1 MREESITGKIKDMEK
16 NQNIAT
22 QQFVDIEEIK
32 DGTIILKNG
41 SLRRVIMVAGV
52 NVELKSE
59 EEQNLIINSFQNFLN
74 TLNFSVQIVIHSRKM
89 NIENYLK
96 MMKEKED
103 SETNELLKNQ
113 IAEYIEFIKSF
124 VEENA
129 VMAKT
134 FFAVVPY
141 DPVQIPK
148 IGEDMLSSLKF
159 WEKKAPVEKKDE
171 GFEQKIAQIN
181 QRTEIVVSGLSQMG
195 LRAVPL
201 EDEELIELFYNL
213 YNPEAVEKKD
223 LKIAEQ

>member
-1 MREESITGKIKDMEK
+1 MKTE
-16 NQNIAT
+16 NIAT

-32 DGTIILKNG
+32 NGTIILKNG
-41 SLRRVIMVAGV
+41 SLRRVIMVAGI

-59 EEQNLIINSFQNFLN
+59 EEQNLINYSFQNFLN
-74 TLNFSVQIVIHSRKM
+74 TLNFSVQLIIHSRKM

-103 SETNELLKNQ
+103 SEENELLKNQ

-141 DPVQIPK
+141 DPIQIPK
-148 IGEDMLSSLKF
+148 SGDLLSSLKF
-159 WEKKAPVEKKDE
+159 WNKPKVSAEKKDE

-181 QRTEIVVSGLSQMG
+181 QRTEIIVSGLSQIG

-201 EDEELIELFYNL
+201 ENEELIELFYNL
-213 YNPEAVEKKD
+213 YNPEATDKKS
-223 LKIAEQ
+223 LQIAKSTNNE